1 MIATIIIMLIWIII
15 IIHYKLYMQ
24 LLQLVIAK
32 RLRNVIATLLSNNV
46 ISSDYEITIILSI
59 NSRAF

>member
-1 MIATIIIMLIWIII
+1 
-15 IIHYKLYMQ
+15 MQ
-24 LLQLVIAK
+24 LIQLVIAK